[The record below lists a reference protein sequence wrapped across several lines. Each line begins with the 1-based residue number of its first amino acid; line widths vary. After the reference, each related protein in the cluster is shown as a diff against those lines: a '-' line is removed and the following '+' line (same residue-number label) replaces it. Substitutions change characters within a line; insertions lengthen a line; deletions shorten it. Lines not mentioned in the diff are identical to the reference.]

1 MKMIPRLPKA
11 MENMTRVTM
20 VMALVPTV
28 MMTIMS
34 DPGTVAGAGA
44 GVCHYSAIMATM
56 MGNLSH
62 DWPRSSQPP
71 PNAPKRELL

>member
-1 MKMIPRLPKA
+1 

-20 VMALVPTV
+20 VMVMTLVPTV

-34 DPGTVAGAGA
+34 DPGAAGAGA

-62 DWPRSSQPP
+62 DWPRSRQPP
-71 PNAPKRELL
+71 SIAPKWELL

>member
-1 MKMIPRLPKA
+1 

-20 VMALVPTV
+20 AMVMTLVPMA

-34 DPGTVAGAGA
+34 DPGAVGAGA

-62 DWPRSSQPP
+62 DWPRSRQPP
-71 PNAPKRELL
+71 PNVPKRGLL